1 MIGKEYNPAEVE
13 NLIQES
19 WVQNNS
25 YKASPSK
32 TKEKFYC
39 LSTVSYTHLRAHET

>member
-1 MIGKEYNPAEVE
+1 MSAKEYNPAEIE

-19 WVQNNS
+19 WKKNNS
-25 YKASPSK
+25 YKASPSE

-39 LSTVSYTHLRAHET
+39 LSMFPYPSGK